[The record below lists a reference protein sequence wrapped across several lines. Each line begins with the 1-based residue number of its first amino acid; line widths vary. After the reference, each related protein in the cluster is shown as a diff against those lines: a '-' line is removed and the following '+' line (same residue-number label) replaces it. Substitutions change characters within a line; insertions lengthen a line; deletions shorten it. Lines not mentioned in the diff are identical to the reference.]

1 MKNADVRSRQALV
14 GGVSLLVA
22 TVLFGGVFGYLGA
35 TFDYPAVLERP
46 ADVVL
51 PALLGLGTIGRAVW
65 LLYALIP
72 LLLVPTAR
80 GVAALT
86 DERRGRIVR
95 WLATLSAVSMLTG
108 LMRWPTLNWG
118 LAQAWSG
125 ASVEARASMAAQFA
139 AANLYLGNVIGEFAG
154 ELFLNAFFVMATL
167 VLTSG
172 GRRRWLLA
180 TGVGAEIQRPLAT
193 VVVGGLLTSTV
204 LTLLILPSVYPLF
217 TRRSGR
223 ASGDGSQSVNSVPT
237 LAPGGGE
244 AT

>member
-14 GGVSLLVA
+14 GGLSLLVA
-22 TVLFGGVFGYLGA
+22 TVLFGVVFGYLGA

-139 AANLYLGNVIGEFAG
+139 AANLYLGSVIGEFAG

-180 TGVGAEIQRPLAT
+180 TGVGASALGFLAM
-193 VVVGGLLTSTV
+193 LRNLTPAVATLAAVNNAVLPAWMLVLGTV
-204 LTLLILPSVYPLF
+204 LIVSRP
-217 TRRSGR
+217 GR
-223 ASGDGSQSVNSVPT
+223 PR
-237 LAPGGGE
+237 GE
-244 AT
+244 